1 MRLPIL
7 AFALTLAACAE
18 KPPAA
23 PGLMVGTYQSGDRD
37 GLCIAGPAG
46 AQRAGFIVYGPDN
59 ANCSVSGRIEQGE
72 AGWKLIPAG
81 DAGCRIALNADA
93 GRITLGAAALS
104 CAYYCG
110 PGAAYGGKLFARS
123 QGRVRVAD
131 LAGDPLC

>member
-18 KPPAA
+18 EPPDASA
-23 PGLMVGTYQSGDRD
+23 LMVGTYQSGDRD
-37 GLCIAGPAG
+37 ALCIAGSAG

-59 ANCSVSGRIEQGE
+59 ANCSVSGRIVQGE
-72 AGWKLIPAG
+72 AGWNLIPAG
-81 DAGCRIALNADA
+81 DAGCRVSLNANA
-93 GRITLGAAALS
+93 GRITLGAEAPG

-110 PGAAYGGKLFARS
+110 PGAAYGGKSFARS
-123 QGRVRVAD
+123 QGGVRVAD